1 MLQNQSGQLRNW
13 NYFREMILLTG
24 STGIVGSRL
33 LFDLLAGGNQVR
45 AMKRSSSDLEFVRKI
60 FKFYDAEK
68 GDALFN
74 AIDWVDGDLMDVVS
88 LESAMHGVAQVYN
101 AAALVSYAGRDAEKL
116 IELNVDGTAN
126 VVNCAID
133 AGIKKLCHI
142 SSVAALGKAKNG
154 QPTNEA
160 TLWKRSAN
168 HSVYGLSK
176 HLGEKEVWRG
186 VAEGLP
192 AVIVNPSIIIGPAKP
207 NQSSGMLMDMLRKG
221 IKYYPPG
228 SAGYVDVRD
237 VSRMSIALMDG
248 PLENER
254 YLLNSES
261 IPYLDLLNSAAE
273 VYNNPPPSIAVK
285 PWMLEVAWRM
295 AAMGATFTRTSPRIT
310 KETARSASQ
319 RVHYDSTKVQK
330 ALDTGFIPVHQSLAF
345 FRSFYV

>member
-13 NYFREMILLTG
+13 NYLREMILVTG

-33 LFDLLAGGNQVR
+33 VFDLLADGHKVR
-45 AMKRSSSDLEFVRKI
+45 AMKRGSSDLEFVRKI
-60 FKFYDAEK
+60 FKFYDADK
-68 GDALFN
+68 GDALFA
-74 AIDWVDGDLMDVVS
+74 AIEWVEGDLLDIQS
-88 LESAMHGVAQVYN
+88 LELAMEGVSQIYH
-101 AAALVSYAGRDAEKL
+101 AAALVSYAAKDAEKL
-116 IELNVDGTAN
+116 LALNADGTAN
-126 VVNCAID
+126 VVNCAVD
-133 AGIKKLCHI
+133 AGVMKLCHI
-142 SSVAALGKAKNG
+142 SSVAALGKAKSG
-154 QPTNEA
+154 LPTNEK
-160 TLWKRSAN
+160 TTWKRSTN
-168 HSVYGLSK
+168 NSVYGLSK
-176 HLGEKEVWRG
+176 YLAEREVWRG
-186 VAEGLP
+186 TAEGLP
-192 AVIVNPSIIIGPAKP
+192 AVIVNPSIIIGPAKSD
-207 NQSSGMLMDMLRKG
+207 QSSGMLMDMLRKG

-237 VSRMSIALMDG
+237 VSRMSIALMKSS
-248 PLENER
+248 LENER

-295 AAMGATFTRTSPRIT
+295 AAVGATFTRTSPRIT

-345 FRSFYV
+345 FRSFYA